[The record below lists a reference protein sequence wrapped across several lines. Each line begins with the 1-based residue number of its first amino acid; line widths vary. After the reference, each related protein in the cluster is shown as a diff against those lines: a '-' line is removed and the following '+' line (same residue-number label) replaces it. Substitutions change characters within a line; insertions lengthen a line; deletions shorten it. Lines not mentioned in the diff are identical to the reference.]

1 MRNFI
6 SEDDIEQAI
15 LQKLEGDPFQYGILR
30 CDPSPDKRELLPDGT
45 GRSSKKE
52 CVLPLIL
59 REALARLNPGIPGE
73 KLEEIARDL
82 CRDFSATDMTATN
95 YKYYNQIRNG
105 IKISLRRNGKEDF
118 DFVKLVDFDC
128 PENNTFTA
136 VSQMWIQGRVYWRRP
151 DVLIFINGLP
161 MVFVELN
168 NSIVKVEEAYNDN
181 LKNYLRDIPNLF
193 AFNQICVL
201 SNGLETR
208 LGAFNATYNHF
219 FEWLNVDS
227 EKERPDRQALKEAGT
242 VGESSV
248 RYFID
253 GLLRKDRLIDY
264 IENFIMFRN
273 QKNKII
279 AKNHQYFGV
288 NNLMESV
295 RNRAELQGKLGVF
308 WHTQGSG
315 KSFSMVFFARKV
327 RRKIPGNFTF
337 LIITDRE
344 DLDDQIH
351 KNFVK
356 TEVIGQ
362 KEECQPKNGKQ
373 LRDYLQTNKSFVFTL
388 IHKFRYE
395 KGKKY
400 PVLSTRDD
408 IIVLVDEAHRTQN
421 NLDMKLVLKS
431 DEVLKRYGF
440 AKFLHTALPQATY
453 IGFTGTPVDATMDV
467 FGPVIDQY
475 TMTDS
480 VKDGITVRLVYD
492 GRPARATL
500 DDNKVQEIE
509 EYYKQCLAEGSN
521 QYQVDVS
528 KKAVTNM
535 AAIVGDDDVL
545 NSVADYFIDHYE
557 TRVREGSTVA
567 GKAMFVCLNRPI
579 AFKFYNILKEKRPE
593 WFELKVAPD
602 GVELSEQD
610 KKELIPMP
618 MCQFVATRSKDDP
631 QDMYDLLGND
641 SVRKTAATQFKNIK
655 SNFKIAIVVDLWLT
669 GFDVPFLDTMY
680 IDKPITQSHTII
692 QTVSRVNRS
701 YAGKDSGLIVDFIGI
716 KLGLL
721 AALRNYTDFR
731 EDSFDEDSV
740 QAAIRVVR
748 NQVEVLDAMMHGFDN
763 KKYFTGTPS
772 EKLQCLNEAAEFIQK
787 TKDLEQRFMSNVLR
801 MSKAFNLC
809 NSGKDFTKYE
819 LDVIH
824 YYKAVRSIL
833 FKLTKGDAPDTDT
846 MNAHVREMLEG
857 AIQSEGVEE
866 VFSTD
871 TDVDAEAVDLFSEE
885 YLERI
890 SRIKLPNTKVK
901 ILAQLLKKKVKE
913 YKRVNKIKAVDFE
926 ERLQNI
932 LNDYNNR
939 MTDADYIKSIL
950 DNVADQLLD
959 LLNQL
964 KKEENSFSSM
974 GIDYEEK
981 AFYDILVAVAEKFQ
995 FEYPDD
1001 KNIELAKEI
1010 RAALRD
1016 KEKYSDWA
1024 NSMQI
1029 KALMQADIIMIL
1041 AKNGY
1046 PPTPPEIYEKVYSDI
1061 LEQTENFKKYSD
1073 D

>member
-1 MRNFI
+1 MPALFT
-6 SEDDIEQAI
+6 EAVLEQAI
-15 LQKLEGDPFQYGILR
+15 IDKFKGEGYDYVSGDNLH
-30 CDPSPDKRELLPDGT
+30 RELTD
-45 GRSSKKE
+45 
-52 CVLPLIL
+52 VLI
-59 REALARLNPGIPGE
+59 EEDISAFLAAKYAPQGITQS
-73 KLEEIARDL
+73 EID
-82 CRDFSATDMTATN
+82 SI
-95 YKYYNQIRNG
+95 IRN
-105 IKISLRRNGKEDF
+105 LRYAAATPVYSANRAMFTRMVEGETFVREDRSAKDFHLRLIDF
-118 DFVKLVDFDC
+118 DEADNKNIVKIV
-128 PENNTFTA
+128 N
-136 VSQMWIQGRVYWRRP
+136 QMTVKGPKATRRP
-151 DVLIFINGLP
+151 DAIVFINGMP
-161 MVFVELN
+161 VVVMEFKSAIKEDTT
-168 NSIVKVEEAYNDN
+168 IHDAYIQITTR
-181 LKNYLRDIPNLF
+181 YMRDIPELF
-193 AFNQICVL
+193 K
-201 SNGLETR
+201 
-208 LGAFNATYNHF
+208 YNCFAVISDGVNTKAGSIFSDYEHF
-219 FEWLNVDS
+219 YSWRRIEANDRPVDGIDS
-227 EKERPDRQALKEAGT
+227 LDTMIQGMFRKERLYD
-242 VGESSV
+242 
-248 RYFID
+248 I
-253 GLLRKDRLIDY
+253 IH
-264 IENFIMFRN
+264 NFIYFPDTDN
-273 QKNKII
+273 GKNMKVV
-279 AKNHQYFGV
+279 ASYPQYFAARKLLANVLHHQKPKGD
-288 NNLMESV
+288 
-295 RNRAELQGKLGVF
+295 GKGGTYF
-308 WHTQGSG
+308 GTTGCG
-315 KSFSMVFFARKV
+315 KSFIML
-327 RRKIPGNFTF
+327 F
-337 LIITDRE
+337 LTRLIMHEQSLHSPTVLLITDRS
-344 DLDDQIH
+344 DLDDQLSRQFL
-351 KNFVK
+351 N
-356 TEVIGQ
+356 
-362 KEECQPKNGKQ
+362 
-373 LRDYLQTNKSFVFTL
+373 S
-388 IHKFRYE
+388 
-395 KGKKY
+395 KKY
-400 PVLSTRDD
+400 IGDNTVVEMDSRDQLKDLLARTASGGVYLTTVQKFADEFGELSTRSN
-408 IIVLVDEAHRTQN
+408 IICISDEAHRTQN
-421 NLDMKLVLKS
+421 NLDMKLVVKS
-431 DEVLKRYGF
+431 DAVLKRYGF

-500 DDNKVQEIE
+500 DDSKVKAIE
-509 EYYKQCLAEGSN
+509 EYYEQCLAAGSN
-521 QYQVDVS
+521 QYQVDAS

-593 WFELKVAPD
+593 WFELRVAPD

-631 QDMYDLLGND
+631 QEMYDLLGPD
-641 SVRKTAATQFKNIK
+641 SVRKTAAVQFKNIH

-716 KLGLL
+716 KVGLL
-721 AALRNYTDFR
+721 AALRNYTDFK
-731 EDSFDEDSV
+731 EDEFDEDSV

-748 NQVEVLDAMMHGFDN
+748 NQLEVLESMMLGFDN
-763 KKYFTGTPS
+763 RKYFEGTPG

-801 MSKAFNLC
+801 LSKAFNLC
-809 NSGKDFTKYE
+809 NSGKDFSKYE
-819 LDVIH
+819 LDLIH

-833 FKLTKGDAPDTDT
+833 YKLIKGDAPDTDT

-871 TDVDAEAVDLFSEE
+871 TDMDAEAVDLFSEE

-890 SRIKLPNTKVK
+890 GRIKLPNTKVK
-901 ILAQLLKKKVKE
+901 ILTQLLKKKVKE
-913 YKRVNKIKAVDFE
+913 FKKVNKIKAVDFE
-926 ERLQNI
+926 ERLQHI
-932 LNDYNNR
+932 VDDYNNR

-950 DNVADQLLD
+950 DNVAEQLMD
-959 LLNQL
+959 LLNDL
-964 KKEENSFSSM
+964 KEEENSFTAM

-1016 KEKYSDWA
+1016 KERYSDWA

-1041 AKNGY
+1041 AKHGY
-1046 PPTPPEIYEKVYSDI
+1046 PPVPPEIYEKVYSDI

-1073 D
+1073 

>member
-1 MRNFI
+1 MPALF
-6 SEDDIEQAI
+6 SEAVLEQAI
-15 LQKLEGDPFQYGILR
+15 IDKFKAEGYDYVSGDNLH
-30 CDPSPDKRELLPDGT
+30 RELTD
-45 GRSSKKE
+45 
-52 CVLPLIL
+52 VLIEEDLS
-59 REALARLNPGIPGE
+59 AFLAVKYEPHGITQS
-73 KLEEIARDL
+73 EID
-82 CRDFSATDMTATN
+82 SI
-95 YKYYNQIRNG
+95 IRN
-105 IKISLRRNGKEDF
+105 LRYASALPVYSANRAMFTRMVEGETFVREDRSAKDFHLRLIDF
-118 DFVKLVDFDC
+118 DV
-128 PENNTFTA
+128 ENNKNI
-136 VSQMWIQGRVYWRRP
+136 VKIVNQMTVKGPRATRRP
-151 DVLIFINGLP
+151 DAIVYINGLP
-161 MVFVELN
+161 VVIMEFKTA
-168 NSIVKVEEAYNDN
+168 IEEDTTIHDAYIQITTR
-181 LKNYLRDIPNLF
+181 YMRDIPELF
-193 AFNQICVL
+193 KYNCFAVL
-201 SNGLETR
+201 SDGVNTKAGSIFADYE
-208 LGAFNATYNHF
+208 HF
-219 FEWLNVDS
+219 YSWRRIEASDRPADGIDS
-227 EKERPDRQALKEAGT
+227 LDTMIQGMFRKERLYD
-242 VGESSV
+242 
-248 RYFID
+248 I
-253 GLLRKDRLIDY
+253 IH
-264 IENFIMFRN
+264 NFIYFPDTDSG
-273 QKNKII
+273 KNMKVV
-279 AKNHQYFGV
+279 ASYPQYFAARKLLANVLHHQKPFGD
-288 NNLMESV
+288 
-295 RNRAELQGKLGVF
+295 GKGGTYF
-308 WHTQGSG
+308 GTTGCG
-315 KSFSMVFFARKV
+315 KSFIML
-327 RRKIPGNFTF
+327 F
-337 LIITDRE
+337 LTRLIMHEPNLSSPTILLITDRS
-344 DLDDQIH
+344 DLDDQLSRQFLNSKKFIGDDTVIEMDSREQL
-351 KNFVK
+351 KELLAK
-356 TEVIGQ
+356 TASGGVYLTTIQ
-362 KEECQPKNGKQ
+362 KFADEFGE
-373 LRDYLQTNKSFVFTL
+373 
-388 IHKFRYE
+388 
-395 KGKKY
+395 
-400 PVLSTRDD
+400 LSTRQN
-408 IIVLVDEAHRTQN
+408 IICISDEAHRTSN

-467 FGPVIDQY
+467 FGPVVDQY

-500 DDNKVQEIE
+500 DDSKVQEIE
-509 EYYKQCLAEGSN
+509 EYYKQCLAAGSN
-521 QYQVDVS
+521 QYQVDAS

-545 NSVADYFIDHYE
+545 NSVADYFIEHYE

-567 GKAMFVCLNRPI
+567 GKCMFVCMNRPI
-579 AFKFYNILKEKRPE
+579 AFKFYKILRRKRPE

-602 GVELSEQD
+602 GVELSESD

-641 SVRKTAATQFKNIK
+641 SVRRTAATQFKNIK

-701 YAGKDSGLIVDFIGI
+701 YTGKDSGLIVDFIGI

-731 EDSFDEDSV
+731 EESFDEDSV

-748 NQVEVLDAMMHGFDN
+748 NQLEVLDAMMHGFDN
-763 KKYFTGTPS
+763 RKYFEGTPG

-801 MSKAFNLC
+801 LSKAFNLC
-809 NSGKDFTKYE
+809 NSGRDFSKYE
-819 LDVIH
+819 LDLIH

-846 MNAHVREMLEG
+846 MNAHVREMMEG
-857 AIQSEGVEE
+857 AILSEGVEE

-871 TDVDAEAVDLFSEE
+871 TDMDAEAVDLFSEE

-913 YKRVNKIKAVDFE
+913 FKKVNKIKAVSFE
-926 ERLQNI
+926 DRLQAI
-932 LNDYNNR
+932 LDDYNNR

-959 LLNQL
+959 LMNQL
-964 KKEENSFSSM
+964 KEEEDSFNEM
-974 GIDYEEK
+974 GISYEEK
-981 AFYDILVAVAEKFQ
+981 AFYDILVAVADKFQ

-1010 RAALRD
+1010 RAALKD

-1041 AKNGY
+1041 AKHGY
-1046 PPTPPEIYEKVYSDI
+1046 PPTPPEIYEKVYNDI
-1061 LEQTENFKKYSD
+1061 IEQAENFQKYSD
-1073 D
+1073 